1 MTLGPLTFWPA
12 AFWLIPPVLAVLVW
26 LRFFRTRRQ
35 EIMAGSL
42 LLWRRLAAQQP
53 KAPPKRFQ
61 IDRSLVLQVLA
72 LLALIT
78 ALAGPHFSL
87 NQNRGR
93 ALILV
98 VDNGPQSRARNTDS
112 KLLWTNVVEKSEAI
126 LRQLQPTD
134 SVYLARTAPL
144 PKILAPG
151 VSPAA
156 ALEVLRNLKPALS
169 GPDASAVWLFANDAA
184 RSLAKESPQ
193 ALVAVSLQER
203 PAAAGPGRQWLCAA
217 PKTALA
223 NAAIVDFGA
232 TPVTQNGIPATQIL
246 VRLKNFSAQ
255 PADGSVSLE
264 ANENVRPQVQNITLA
279 PQAEQGVVFT
289 LDVGFQAAPAPIR
302 IAWRRADGKPD
313 SLPEDDAVVA
323 APRPRRIPRVR
334 FHTPV
339 PALERL
345 YDTALGATFVAPNDA
360 AGADLE
366 IYAGS
371 VPEKIPD
378 GSRAFLLLSP
388 EAGYHSFFDVG
399 EKTLSNPRA
408 QRDEDEPLTRG
419 IGDKTTSLF
428 VIPKACELL
437 KTGDFKSVVKDSKT
451 ERALVARF
459 VDEQKRPAFVLA
471 FVPGADLP
479 AGRLLEPEL
488 AAILVRIAL
497 ISAGSGD
504 PFEITPAEKMELASG
519 EPLPP
524 EWLPEIASA
533 GRSGAGVLNEAVSAL
548 SLGQSGGEETFDAG
562 AMQPLERGQEVDL
575 RPWLIFIALVLAA
588 FESFGRRGAHAELAG
603 PKLEAK

>member
-12 AFWLIPPVLAVLVW
+12 AFWMIPPVLAVLVW

-61 IDRSLVLQVLA
+61 IDRSLVLQALA
-72 LLALIT
+72 LLALII
-78 ALAGPHFSL
+78 ALAAPQFSL
-87 NQNRGR
+87 SQSRGR
-93 ALILV
+93 ALLLV
-98 VDNGPQSRARNTDS
+98 VDNGPQSRARNTDA
-112 KLLWTNVVEKSEAI
+112 KWLWTSVVEKSEAI
-126 LRQLQPTD
+126 LRQLGPGDT
-134 SVYLARTAPL
+134 VFLARTAPL
-144 PKILAPG
+144 PKLLAPQG
-151 VSPAA
+151 LSPSA
-156 ALEVLRNLKPALS
+156 ALELLRNQKPALS
-169 GPDASAVWLFANDAA
+169 GPDAAAAWLFANDAA
-184 RSLAKESPQ
+184 RSLGKDAPL

-203 PAAAGPGRQWLCAA
+203 PAAAGSGRQWLCAA

-223 NAAIVDFGA
+223 NVAIVDFGA
-232 TPVTQNGIPATQIL
+232 TPIMQNGIRATQVL

-255 PADGSVSLE
+255 PAEGSVSLE
-264 ANENVRPQVQNITLA
+264 AGENIRPPAQNITLA
-279 PQAEQGVVFT
+279 PQSEQGVVFT
-289 LDVGFQAAPAPIR
+289 LDEHFQSSPAPIR
-302 IAWRRADGKPD
+302 IAWRRSDGKAD
-313 SLPEDDAVVA
+313 SLPEDDALVA
-323 APRPRRIPRVR
+323 APRPVRIPRVR
-334 FHTPV
+334 FHSPV

-345 YDTALGATFVAPNDA
+345 YDTALKATFVAPNDA
-360 AGADLE
+360 SGADLE

-378 GSRAFLLLSP
+378 ASRAFLLLAP
-388 EAGYHSFFDVG
+388 EAGYHSFFDVS
-399 EKTLSNPRA
+399 EKTLVNPRP
-408 QRDEDEPLTRG
+408 QRDEDEALTRG

-437 KTGDFKSVVKDSKT
+437 KTGDFRSVIKDANT
-451 ERALVARF
+451 ERTLVARF

-488 AAILVRIAL
+488 AAILVRMAL

-504 PFEITPAEKMELASG
+504 PFEITSAEKMELASG

-524 EWLPEIASA
+524 EWSPDVANA
-533 GRSGAGVLNEAVSAL
+533 GRQGAGVLNEAVSAL
-548 SLGQSGGEETFDAG
+548 SLGQSGPETFDAG

-575 RPWLIFIALVLAA
+575 RPWLIFIALALAA
-588 FESFGRRGAHAELAG
+588 WETFGRRAAHDGLAS